1 MNFRKVSFGIF
12 SFRFLNDLEWSLILL
27 LILRLSQF
35 MSLLPKLIYCDNPLE
50 FGLPLES
57 LERVLSSDLFTQ
69 HSGLVFFSLIGESL
83 EFSLIKSM
91 FSRILIA
98 AQEFKSFQ
106 TVYSVRVDW
115 TSLWPHKRY
124 SRGRQLISVFSP
136 AIRESC
142 KISSCGDYNANFRA
156 LL

>member
-1 MNFRKVSFGIF
+1 
-12 SFRFLNDLEWSLILL
+12 
-27 LILRLSQF
+27 

-106 TVYSVRVDW
+106 TVYSVRVD
-115 TSLWPHKRY
+115 
-124 SRGRQLISVFSP
+124 
-136 AIRESC
+136 
-142 KISSCGDYNANFRA
+142 
-156 LL
+156 